1 MKKRSLWLITALMTI
16 ALLGVFVMQLYY
28 IREAYRLKSQLFEQE
43 VNQVLSAVAD
53 KVQRLNAVNH
63 INKKDLE
70 WRIKAEN
77 ERRDRTRQ
85 LIDLDQKYKE
95 LERKRKYDQRKQMI
109 DELNYQDEMI
119 RKMYLSPTII
129 SEADFYALENRATT
143 PLNVDVNVGF
153 DANLNMIGSNVQKT
167 FRLGSVKTFDI
178 EPKKLPDSIRYLVY
192 SRYDSRPLRVSLPS
206 LNGDMRLKFK
216 VEDEIATRRR
226 NHALKELQADT
237 VRLLDEGSFSVI
249 EAAAKEMSQLDVPLA
264 QRVSKGTLDTLLR
277 AELVNKNINLDYD
290 FWLKSLVSDRLVF
303 RKISSLS
310 GEILPANTYKTALFS
325 NDVLRDPGMLYINFP
340 NKNAAIF
347 NNLSVTMASSAGLL
361 IVLISIFSYTLYAIL
376 RQKKIA
382 EMKTD
387 FINNMTH
394 EFKTPVSTIM
404 IASEALRDPEIQED
418 KTRVSRLAGI
428 IYDENVRLGNHI
440 ERVLS
445 IARLDKKELKLEA
458 EDVDMNELIAAVADS
473 MSLQLQ
479 KKEAAL
485 TLNLKASNA
494 LVTGDELHLSN
505 VIYNLIDNANK
516 YSIDPPQI
524 TLSTKNDNK
533 CLFID
538 IEDKGIGMTK
548 EQCKRAFDQFY
559 RVPTGNLHD
568 VKGFGLGLNYVQD
581 IITQMNGTI
590 KLKSEKDKGTVFE
603 IIIPL
608 K

>member
-1 MKKRSLWLITALMTI
+1 MTI

-43 VNQVLSAVAD
+43 VNQALSAVAG

-70 WRIKAEN
+70 WRLKMEN
-77 ERRDRTRQ
+77 QRRDRTRR
-85 LIDLDQKYKE
+85 LIGLDQKFKE
-95 LERKRKYDQRKQMI
+95 EERKRKYEQQKQMI
-109 DELNYQDEMI
+109 DELNYQDGMI
-119 RKMYLSPTII
+119 RKIYLSPTII
-129 SEADFYALENRATT
+129 SEADFYALANQATT

-153 DANLNMIGSNVQKT
+153 DANLNVIGSDVKKT
-167 FRLGSVKTFDI
+167 FKIGSAKTFTI

-192 SRYDSRPLRVSLPS
+192 SRYDSQPLRVSLPS
-206 LNGDMRLKFK
+206 LNGDMRAKFK
-216 VEDEIATRRR
+216 IEDEIAARRR
-226 NHALKELQADT
+226 HNELKELRADT
-237 VRLLDEGSFSVI
+237 VRLINENSFNVLE
-249 EAAAKEMSQLDVPLA
+249 EAAREMSQVDVPLN
-264 QRVSKGTLDTLLR
+264 QRISKAELDTLLR
-277 AELVNKNINLDYD
+277 AELVNKNISLDYD
-290 FWLKSLVSDRLVF
+290 FWLKSVASDSVLF
-303 RKISSLS
+303 RKVSAVT
-310 GEILPANTYKTALFS
+310 GEILPANTYKTTLFS
-325 NDVLRDPGMLYINFP
+325 NDVIRDPGMLYINFP
-340 NKNAAIF
+340 HKNSLIF
-347 NNLSVTMASSAGLL
+347 SNLSVTMASSAGLL
-361 IVLISIFSYTLYAIL
+361 LVLISIFSYTLYAIL

-404 IASEALRDPEIQED
+404 IASEALRDPEILDD
-418 KTRVSRLAGI
+418 KKRIGRLAGI

-445 IARLDKKELKLEA
+445 IARLDKKELKLET
-458 EDVDMNELIAAVADS
+458 EDVDINELIAAVADS

-479 KKEAAL
+479 KKEATL
-485 TLNLKASNA
+485 TLNLNA
-494 LVTGDELHLSN
+494 VCPIVTGDELHLSN

-516 YSIDPPQI
+516 YSVDPPQI
-524 TLSTKNDNK
+524 TIRTKNSGKN
-533 CLFID
+533 LIIE

-548 EQCKRAFDQFY
+548 EQSKRAFDQFY

-568 VKGFGLGLNYVQD
+568 VKGFGLGLNYVLD
-581 IITQMNGTI
+581 IVTQMNGTI
-590 KLKSEKDKGTVFE
+590 KVKSEKEKGTLFE

>member
-1 MKKRSLWLITALMTI
+1 MTI

-28 IREAYRLKSQLFEQE
+28 IREAYILKSQLFEQE

-77 ERRDRTRQ
+77 QRRDRTRQ

-264 QRVSKGTLDTLLR
+264 QRVSKETLDTLLR
-277 AELVNKNINLDYD
+277 AELANKNINLDYD

-303 RKISSLS
+303 RKIASLR

-445 IARLDKKELKLEA
+445 IARLDKKELKLEE
-458 EDVDMNELIAAVADS
+458 EDVEMNELIAAVADS

-479 KKEAAL
+479 KKEATL

-524 TLSTKNDNK
+524 TLSTSNDHK

>member
-70 WRIKAEN
+70 WRIKMEN
-77 ERRDRTRQ
+77 QRRDRTRR
-85 LIDLDQKYKE
+85 LIDLDQNYKE

-216 VEDEIATRRR
+216 VEDEIANRRR

-237 VRLLDEGSFSVI
+237 VRLLDEGSFNVI
-249 EAAAKEMSQLDVPLA
+249 EAAAKEMSQLDIPLA

-277 AELVNKNINLDYD
+277 AELANKNINLAYD

-303 RKISSLS
+303 RKISSLQ

-340 NKNAAIF
+340 NKSAAIF

-382 EMKTD
+382 EMKSD

-418 KTRVSRLAGI
+418 KSRISRLAGI

-445 IARLDKKELKLEA
+445 IARLDKKELKLET
-458 EDVDMNELIAAVADS
+458 EDVEMNSLIAAVADS

-479 KKEAAL
+479 KKEATL
-485 TLNLKASNA
+485 TLNLNASNA

-524 TLSTKNDNK
+524 TLSTKNAGK
-533 CLFID
+533 CLYID

-590 KLKSEKDKGTVFE
+590 KLKSEKDKGTIFE